1 MSHQRHRTAFH
12 ARVRLQADLSS
23 DTLRVTGNTNR

>member
-12 ARVRLQADLSS
+12 ARVRLQADLDS
-23 DTLRVTGNTNR
+23 DTLGVAGNSNR

>member
-12 ARVRLQADLSS
+12 ARVRLQVNLDF
-23 DTLRVTGNTNR
+23 DTLGATGNTNR